1 MRENLFAKRIEITIE
16 LQGWNNFWQF
26 LSQAII
32 TNNQGNHPKELA
44 RYLMVAT
51 QSFFI
56 YTPKIGE
63 IFFLMGWFNHQPR
76 YFMNSGHQPFYQW
89 GKDPEV
95 ILKEYL
101 KGEEPRPTVWD
112 CDLKVRDLIQRAWH
126 VNREERP
133 TAEEKSCDKK
143 NSPKS
148 PHPKSKA

>member
-1 MRENLFAKRIEITIE
+1 
-16 LQGWNNFWQF
+16 
-26 LSQAII
+26 
-32 TNNQGNHPKELA
+32 
-44 RYLMVAT
+44 MVAT
-51 QSFFI
+51 QRFFI
-56 YTPKIGE
+56 FTPKIGE
-63 IFFLMGWFNHQPR
+63 MIPILTFAYFFLMGWFNHQPR

-101 KGEEPRPTVWD
+101 KGEEPRPTVLD

-143 NSPKS
+143 QPK
-148 PHPKSKA
+148 KSTPQKLST